1 MGDADNY
8 HSSTFTFTVI
18 IATEKIV
25 YESKIS
31 LPWGFQQFLRQI
43 YNDTDDSTEVEQNT
57 SMFIMPSRARSS
69 PVFLWYICRSNAQ
82 SWKRVS
88 EKSNYLKG
96 QRRLY
101 LLVKDAV
108 LLIDICDISSS
119 ILVRTLPGELAPL
132 VDTIRMAFNEE
143 QGMHSA
149 TRRTLD

>member
-1 MGDADNY
+1 
-8 HSSTFTFTVI
+8 
-18 IATEKIV
+18 
-25 YESKIS
+25 
-31 LPWGFQQFLRQI
+31 
-43 YNDTDDSTEVEQNT
+43 
-57 SMFIMPSRARSS
+57 MPFRARSS

-82 SWKRVS
+82 SWKTVS

-132 VDTIRMAFNEE
+132 VDTIRMVINEE
-143 QGMHSA
+143 QGMHS
-149 TRRTLD
+149 TPRRTLD